1 MAEQRE
7 SFHFDYKNV
16 EHTAISIG
24 VEYVP
29 GLDEIISVHALPFA
43 AEDKVVVVNVRSR
56 GVDMAGGH
64 IEDEDPTVLD
74 ALARELTEEANM
86 TIKNPRLLDVLEV
99 SSALIKEDD
108 RKYIVIY
115 TSDVEHL
122 GDIRTDDEISDR
134 LILSEEEFAEQYFAK
149 APNYITYLFALAAK
163 QT

>member
-1 MAEQRE
+1 MTEQRE
-7 SFHFDYKNV
+7 SFHFDYKRV
-16 EHTAISIG
+16 EHTAVSIG
-24 VEYVP
+24 VEYLP
-29 GLDEIISVHALPFA
+29 ALDKIISVHALPFT
-43 AEDKVVVVNVRSR
+43 AEGKLVVVNVRSR

-64 IEDEDPTVLD
+64 IEAEDPTVLD

-99 SSALIKEDD
+99 SSVLIKEDD

-115 TSDVEHL
+115 TGDVEHL
-122 GDIRTDDEISDR
+122 GVFSADDEISDR

-149 APNYITYLFALAAK
+149 APSYIKYLFRLVAE